1 MNRIILIIFISFLS
15 LTVSAQ
21 NKIVK
26 LTLSDVIDLASRQSL
41 DAFRQQNMYRA
52 SYWGYK
58 YYRAD
63 RRPFLAFNSNP
74 ISYRNIFSPY
84 YDARTQEWGSNKQNS
99 IASYGSMNL
108 SQNIGLTGGTLNLSS
123 DLNATKNLITDPTT
137 GQKMTTF
144 TSNPI
149 IIGYSQRIN
158 GYNALRWKSKIE
170 PLKFEIAKKNLI
182 QSLEDIAVKATGKF
196 FTMIDAQIDLNIANT
211 NLANADTLYQLGK
224 GRYQVGTVTQD
235 ELLNM
240 ELSLMNAKLSV
251 TKANQNLVRTRSDLN
266 SFLALEKGTIIEC
279 ILPSKVSSTLQI
291 DVDEAIQ
298 KSFQNNPDI
307 LTQRRR
313 LLESDQSV
321 AQTKA
326 ENGLSVY
333 LNASA
338 GLNQRSDVLEQAYQN
353 PSQSQ
358 NLTVASLSVP
368 ILDWGKRKG
377 AVLMAKSNR
386 EVVRNTIN
394 QERIDFEQSIV
405 MNVMEFNLQSDQV
418 LNSARADTIARKG
431 FEVTMQRFKIGKLD
445 ITKLN
450 LARNDVENAK
460 RAYISSLRKY
470 WTNYFTIRQLTLFD
484 FEKKNDLTVDFDKI
498 PTE

>member
-1 MNRIILIIFISFLS
+1 MTRIILIIFISFLS

-21 NKIVK
+21 NKVVE
-26 LTLSDVIDLASRQSL
+26 LTLSEVIDLASRQSL

-58 YYRAD
+58 YYQAD
-63 RRPFLAFNSNP
+63 RRPFLSFGSNP
-74 ISYRNIFSPY
+74 VSYKNIFSPY
-84 YDARTQEWGSNKQNS
+84 YDPDKQIWGSNKQNS

-108 SQNIGLTGGTLNLSS
+108 SQNVGLTGGTLNLSS
-123 DLNATKNLITDPTT
+123 DLNITKNFIKDVN
-137 GQKMTTF
+137 GDKITTF
-144 TSNPI
+144 TASPLV
-149 IIGYSQRIN
+149 IGYSQRIN
-158 GYNALRWKSKIE
+158 GYNSLRWKSKIE

-279 ILPSKVSSTLQI
+279 ILPSKVTSTLQI

-298 KSFQNNPDI
+298 KSLQNNPDM

-338 GLNQRSDVLEQAYQN
+338 GLNQRSSILEQAYQN

-450 LARNDVENAK
+450 LARNDVENAR

-484 FEKKNDLTVDFDKI
+484 FDKKNDLAVDFDKI